1 MSAVAKLNAR
11 GTPTPAPIPASKRLR
26 EGQNSWCVELFND
39 EIELDPLFEVFEFP
53 LMFAVV
59 LGTFK
64 DVGETPVI
72 KAVVEF
78 VCEDSDFNVAFRGS
92 AK

>member
-1 MSAVAKLNAR
+1 VSAVAKLNVR
-11 GTPTPAPIPASKRLR
+11 GTPTPAPIPAPIRLS
-26 EGQNSWCVELFND
+26 EGQNSWCVELFKV
-39 EIELDPLFEVFEFP
+39 EVEPDPLFEAFELS
-53 LMFAVV
+53 LMFAVA

-64 DVGETPVI
+64 EVDETPV